1 MFDEI
6 FKRWVNTN
14 QLTQDDI
21 IPLFLEWNQTFGDGQ
36 ARPEH
41 VLGLMRVMQ
50 TDYYRIMLHILKM
63 VGIKKGY
70 EWSEIYDTKTGRFI
84 ARFWNKIPD

>member
-6 FKRWVNTN
+6 FKRWINTG

-21 IPLFLEWNQTFGDGQ
+21 IPLFLEWNQTFGNGQ

-41 VLGLMRVMQ
+41 VLTLMQ
-50 TDYYRIMLHILKM
+50 FIHTDYGRLMLYILKM

-70 EWSEIYDTKTGRFI
+70 EWSEIYDHETGRFI
-84 ARFWNKIPD
+84 ARFWNK

>member
-6 FKRWVNTN
+6 FKRWVTTN

-21 IPLFLEWNQTFGDGQ
+21 VPLFLEWDQTFVDGN
-36 ARPEH
+36 ASPEQ
-41 VLGLMRVMQ
+41 VLLLMQIIQV
-50 TDYYRIMLHILKM
+50 DYYRVMCNILKM

-70 EWSEIYDTKTGRFI
+70 EWSEVYDNTGRLLT
-84 ARFWNKIPD
+84 RFLNKKLD

>member
-6 FKRWVNTN
+6 FKRWIDTG

-21 IPLFLEWNQTFGDGQ
+21 VPLFLEWNQTFGNGQ
-36 ARPEH
+36 AQPEH
-41 VLGLMRVMQ
+41 VLTLMQFIR
-50 TDYYRIMLHILKM
+50 TDYGRLMLYILKM

-70 EWSEIYDTKTGRFI
+70 EWSEIHDYETGKFI
-84 ARFWNKIPD
+84 ARFWNK

>member
-6 FKRWVNTN
+6 FKRWINTG

-21 IPLFLEWNQTFGDGQ
+21 VPLFLEWNQTFGDGKATTQ
-36 ARPEH
+36 Q
-41 VLGLMRVMQ
+41 VLLLLQFIQVDYESLME
-50 TDYYRIMLHILKM
+50 HILKY

-70 EWSEIYDTKTGRFI
+70 NWAELYSPDGRYL
-84 ARFWNKIPD
+84 ARFWIKEP